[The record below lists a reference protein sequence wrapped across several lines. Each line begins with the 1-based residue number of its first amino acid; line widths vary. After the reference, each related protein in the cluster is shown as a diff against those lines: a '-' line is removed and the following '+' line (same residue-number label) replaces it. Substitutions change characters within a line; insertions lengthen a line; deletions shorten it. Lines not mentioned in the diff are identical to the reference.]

1 MSEYRHGGCAACDAR
16 CAEAAELTMQVRIL
30 ELSMQVRILK
40 AKNDA
45 NEMLKERLV
54 QRIKDLEEEN
64 RIVTNQKEET

>member
-1 MSEYRHGGCAACDAR
+1 MSDETSEGCAACDAR
-16 CAEAAELTMQVRIL
+16 RAEAAELTMQVRIL
-30 ELSMQVRILK
+30 ELTMQVRILK